1 MTYVCERCRK
11 PVEDPS
17 GHFCEHCNAF
27 EACQWEDDGE
37 SSSSVGP
44 FDPAPQF
51 DDQST
56 CAGSSIYGQS
66 DFSDGSSEWTFNAAQ
81 KENDLSD
88 ACGSTQEDMDA
99 RDPSEED
106 LPADEVLRDRGWPLS
121 PLASPGLEL
130 SEEALSAH
138 EANDPVEEM
147 SYATMMVEIAFGASV
162 DQTRMP
168 LFAITG
174 HGERVKAF
182 GVQLPTVEKDPVEH
196 WSRFEN
202 TVGEQTDSM
211 SPRSGSERLVFG
223 ESDMI

>member
-66 DFSDGSSEWTFNAAQ
+66 DFSDGSSEWTFNLGPFDGAQ
-81 KENDLSD
+81 QNIDELSTIAGSDSTYEGSDGSSEWRLGGSDEDSELGDQDPKGDVSGADWSTDDLQDSEP
-88 ACGSTQEDMDA
+88 GEDV
-99 RDPSEED
+99 P
-106 LPADEVLRDRGWPLS
+106 PADGEASDHEEGTSCSLYSESMEMAES
-121 PLASPGLEL
+121 PAE
-130 SEEALSAH
+130 
-138 EANDPVEEM
+138 
-147 SYATMMVEIAFGASV
+147 
-162 DQTRMP
+162 
-168 LFAITG
+168 
-174 HGERVKAF
+174 
-182 GVQLPTVEKDPVEH
+182 
-196 WSRFEN
+196 
-202 TVGEQTDSM
+202 
-211 SPRSGSERLVFG
+211 
-223 ESDMI
+223 